1 MMEHEMK
8 NVSSADARTYVAGV
22 ELPPPPRVSLAREA
36 AEPLKLV
43 KDKTQALVV
52 GSDVMSFVQGVTP
65 ERRQDLVNASLLAQL
80 VATKRVPDPTGLQA
94 WYDAYFEVL
103 TNLGFAI
110 QDRQFAEYT
119 EKSADFEAHE
129 AIINIAA
136 TLLGGA
142 PTALALVKTTLE
154 ALKTDGPWLTLFTR
168 ESQSAKTAK
177 FQVTLAEPGEGDQ
190 FLVSLMAFALTA
202 QANLTQLLVF
212 KVRSNGATL
221 KHVSGKVTINPEV
234 LASVRDD
241 VSRRLEKYAKAYVES
256 LPEL

>member
-1 MMEHEMK
+1 MK
-8 NVSSADARTYVAGV
+8 KVSEADARKFVAGV
-22 ELPPPPRVSLAREA
+22 ELPPPPKISRDRDA

-80 VATKRVPDPTGLQA
+80 VATKRVPDPTNLQA

-110 QDRQFAEYT
+110 QDRQFAEYR
-119 EKSADFEAHE
+119 EESEDFKAHE
-129 AIINIAA
+129 AIISIAA

-142 PTALALVKTTLE
+142 PTALALIKTTLE
-154 ALKTDGPWLTLFTR
+154 ALKTDGPWLTLFTA

-177 FQVTLAEPGEGDQ
+177 FQVTLAEPGQGDQ

-202 QANLTQLLVF
+202 QANLTQVLIF
-212 KVRSNGATL
+212 KGRSNGVTL

-234 LASVRDD
+234 LASVRED
-241 VSRRLEKYAKAYVES
+241 VSRRLEKYAKAYVEA

>member
-1 MMEHEMK
+1 MLS
-8 NVSSADARTYVAGV
+8 VADARKFVAGV
-22 ELPPPPRVSLAREA
+22 ELPPPPHVSHAREV

-52 GSDVMSFVQGVTP
+52 GSDVMSFVQGVTA

-80 VATKRVPDPTGLQA
+80 VATKRVPDPTNIQA

-119 EKSADFEAHE
+119 EDSEDFKAHE
-129 AIINIAA
+129 AIINIAS

-142 PTALALVKTTLE
+142 PMALALIKTTLE

-177 FQVTLAEPGEGDQ
+177 FQVTLGEPGQGDQ

-202 QANLTQLLVF
+202 RANLTQLLIF
-212 KVRSNGATL
+212 KVRSNDATL

-234 LASVRDD
+234 LTNVRDD
-241 VSRRLEKYAKAYVES
+241 VSRRLVKYAKAYVEA